1 MKLSIV
7 IPVYNE
13 EKTIAEVI
21 KEVSAVVIPDPST
34 GSGQVKK
41 EIIVVNDASHDATGD
56 ILQKMNKSFK
66 DLVVVTHE
74 KNKGKGAAVR
84 TGFSRASGD
93 YIVIQDADMEYD
105 PQYFKKL
112 LRPILDGKTEVVYG
126 TRLKQF
132 PKLAMHGT
140 MGKTRFLLHFFGN
153 RFLSLVTSILYL
165 QWITDMETC
174 YKIFPKKFL
183 STTTLKGNGFN
194 FEPEITAK
202 LIKAGYH
209 IIEIP
214 ITTKPRGYNE
224 GKKLQTVPEGIE
236 AIKTLFKYRF
246 SK

>member
-21 KEVSAVVIPDPST
+21 SEVSAVVIPS
-34 GSGQVKK
+34 VVK
-41 EIIVVNDASHDATGD
+41 EIIVVNDASSDTTGE
-56 ILQKMNKSFK
+56 ILQKVKKSFK

-84 TGFSRASGD
+84 TGFAKATGD

-112 LRPILDGKTEVVYG
+112 VQPIIVGKTEVVYG
-126 TRLKQF
+126 TRLKQL
-132 PKLAMHGT
+132 PNLAKHGT
-140 MGKTRFLLHFFGN
+140 MGKGRFLLHFFGN

-209 IIEIP
+209 IVEIP

-224 GKKLQTVPEGIE
+224 GKKLQTIPEGIE